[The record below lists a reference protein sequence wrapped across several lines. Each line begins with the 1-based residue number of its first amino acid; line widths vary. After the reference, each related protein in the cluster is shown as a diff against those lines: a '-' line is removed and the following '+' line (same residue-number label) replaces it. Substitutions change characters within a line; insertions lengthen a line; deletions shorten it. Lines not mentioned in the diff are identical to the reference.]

1 MGLWGSRRN
10 RRNSNLVGTAA
21 ILDGEPVIAIV
32 QDLAAATKVRTLP
45 TVRPN
50 RSAASGGAST
60 DVSSANARSA
70 SGNGRPITT
79 VLRVR

>member
-1 MGLWGSRRN
+1 MGLWGS

-50 RSAASGGAST
+50 RSAASGAST
-60 DVSSANARSA
+60 DVSNANVRSA